1 MKKGTLLHGDLS
13 QLIASLGHTDLI
25 VIGDAG
31 LPVPPGVRCIDL
43 AVTRNVPRL
52 LEVLDA
58 ILAEMHVEK
67 AWIAEELVHGNP
79 VLTSA
84 LAERLP
90 SPGALH
96 PEPHDALKRR
106 SAVARAIVRTGEFT
120 PYANIVL
127 SSGWCFDR
135 RVIGA
140 DLFAGGNR

>member
-1 MKKGTLLHGDLS
+1 VKKGALLHGELS

-67 AWIAEELVHGNP
+67 AWIAEELAHGNAG
-79 VLTSA
+79 LTSA
-84 LAERLP
+84 LAERL
-90 SPGALH
+90 LH
-96 PEPHDALKRR
+96 PHTEPHDALKLR
-106 SAVARAIVRTGEFT
+106 SAGARAIVRTGEFT

-127 SSGWCFDR
+127 SSGVVF
-135 RVIGA
+135 
-140 DLFAGGNR
+140 